1 MAKIETLIQD
11 FVDAFE
17 KKDAERLG
25 RFLHE
30 DVRFTNYGD
39 DEVLGRNAVVQL
51 WARVFANFEKV
62 RFETLNQA
70 SNGSVI
76 LAEQIH
82 HLGLTGRKPAPIRNM
97 AVYELHDDL
106 ITVWRDYTDSK
117 HARRLLDESKPL
129 AGVSPRSLSRPRA
142 ASRAK

>member
-1 MAKIETLIQD
+1 MPSFETLIQD
-11 FVDAFE
+11 FVAAFE
-17 KKDAERLG
+17 TKDAEGLG

-30 DVRFTNYGD
+30 DVCFTNYGD
-39 DEVLGRNAVVQL
+39 DEVRGRSAVVQL
-51 WARVFANFEKV
+51 WARVFANFETV

-70 SNGSVI
+70 SNGAVV

-82 HLGLTGRKPAPIRNM
+82 HLGLAGREPAPIRNM
-97 AVYELHDDL
+97 AAYEVQDGL

-129 AGVSPRSLSRPRA
+129 AG
-142 ASRAK
+142 